1 MKCIWLK
8 TTDIISSNFQIKVSR
23 KITLKMSF
31 SFEGPLPST
40 SSPSREGN
48 PSASNNFNSELGS
61 FLVSLSRTE
70 DMSSLEQQL
79 RRLKMAWKEI
89 SVTGESG
96 EGKNVNSKMYQD
108 AIFTLLSRF

>member
-1 MKCIWLK
+1 
-8 TTDIISSNFQIKVSR
+8 
-23 KITLKMSF
+23 MSF

-79 RRLKMAWKEI
+79 RRLKMAWSE
-89 SVTGESG
+89 VGREAGDCG
-96 EGKNVNSKMYQD
+96 EGKNVDRNV
-108 AIFTLLSRF
+108 SRWNLYSSL

>member
-1 MKCIWLK
+1 
-8 TTDIISSNFQIKVSR
+8 
-23 KITLKMSF
+23 MSF
-31 SFEGPLPST
+31 SFDSPLPST
-40 SSPSREGN
+40 SSPCRENN
-48 PSASNNFNSELGS
+48 PTNNFNVELGS

-96 EGKNVNSKMYQD
+96 EGKNKECYQK
-108 AIFTLLSRF
+108 TVSRCNLYSSL